1 MKTSHIYRSLFTAV
15 CAVLGAAAFSATSA
29 RATTLDFTP
38 SGLQSGAINGALF
51 EEIDP
56 STPAGSGVISSFLRV
71 QATGS
76 ETTEQGYNT
85 DARPVQF
92 DEKTDSVHTHTLL
105 LGSLLPVTIGGVDY
119 YQFMLDINEP
129 NGGNQSELSLTQLQI
144 FASSDAALG
153 AAGKQYDTTSGDF
166 NGLATKVYDM
176 NQGSTGYVLLDDTN
190 AGSGRGDMLVSIPA
204 SAFAGMDPSSTYV
217 YLFCRFGDV
226 INHDNSLQ
234 ADGGF
239 EEWAARV
246 SDSSPTPTPTP
257 TPDPSATPTPTPDP
271 TATPTPAPT
280 PAITLVKT
288 GVFVPGHTGPSSITN
303 VFGLAGQFNAVIF
316 GDLHASN
323 GDTEGR
329 LVVEGSM
336 TTNGGYGVGT
346 ASAGHQMPV
355 FSDGTTDG
363 LVVGGDL
370 TDDAWQVNG
379 NIVLGGV
386 EHGPARYPS
395 NNNLVRSVSPVTF
408 DAQGNVPADGSGTSF
423 TDLHTAL
430 TAAADSLG
438 ACDDRGVVKKDLSN
452 PHSVDLVGN
461 DPTCNI
467 FNVKGSD
474 WSRSS
479 SSINI
484 TAPAGSTVIVNI
496 HGEDVS
502 IENCG
507 EQINGVSLENVVYNY
522 VDARHIHTT
531 NFTHEGCVLAP
542 RASAEFSA
550 GSIEGRAVFGGTV
563 TTTNGFEFHNFL
575 FNGAAV
581 LPGTVFP
588 PSVHYTFSV
597 TNSGGVPLQNIQIDD
612 PMVAVDGSP
621 ISLDVGQT
629 DSTTFTADYFP
640 TADEIASGTLTN
652 TATVTGST
660 ADGTTV
666 SDSSTFVLTFP
677 GAGAPTPTPT
687 PSGSASAASAPLSL
701 HIVGRPTRSAATG
714 ARVKISGTC
723 AGATSLAILQ
733 GRAYF
738 LPGHA
743 ASITVDPS
751 GDVWKIRTGSL
762 SAGPNVIRIIATNST
777 GQSKIVTVTVN
788 GQ

>member
-1 MKTSHIYRSLFTAV
+1 MVNYQHRTANQITTMKTSHIHRSLLTAV
-15 CAVLGAAAFSATSA
+15 CAVLGAAAFSTTSA
-29 RATTLDFTP
+29 RATSLDFTP
-38 SGLQSGAINGALF
+38 AGLQSGTINNAIF

-71 QATGS
+71 EATGS

-105 LGSLLPVTIGGVDY
+105 LSSLLPVTIGGVDY

-166 NGLATKVYDM
+166 GGSATKVYDM

-190 AGSGRGDMLVSIPA
+190 AGSGRGDMLVSIPV
-204 SAFAGMDPSSTYV
+204 SAFAGMDPSTTYI
-217 YLFCRFGDV
+217 YLFSRFGDV
-226 INHDNSLQ
+226 INGDTSLQ
-234 ADGGF
+234 AAGGF

-257 TPDPSATPTPTPDP
+257 A
-271 TATPTPAPT
+271 

-303 VFGLAGQFNAVIF
+303 VFGLAGQFNALIF

-336 TTNGGYGVGT
+336 TINGGYGVGT

-355 FSDGTTDG
+355 FSNGTTDS

-386 EHGPARYPS
+386 EHGPTRYPS
-395 NNNLVRSVSPVTF
+395 NNNLVRSVSPITF
-408 DAQGNVPADGSGTSF
+408 DAQGNVPDDGSGTSF
-423 TDLHTAL
+423 TNLHTAL

-438 ACDDRGVVKKDLSN
+438 ACDDRGVVKKDLSS
-452 PHSVDLVGN
+452 PHNVDLVGN

-467 FNVKGSD
+467 FNVRGSD

-588 PSVHYTFSV
+588 PSVHYTFTV

-652 TATVTGST
+652 TATATGST

-666 SDSSTFVLTFP
+666 SDSSTYVLTFP
-677 GAGAPTPTPT
+677 GAGAPAPT
-687 PSGSASAASAPLSL
+687 PSVSASAASAPLSL
-701 HIVGRPTRSAATG
+701 HVIGRPTRSAATG

-733 GRAYF
+733 GSAYF

-743 ASITVDPS
+743 ASITVDPA